1 MKLSDYKIIG
11 TRRFYEMQAGDVFK
25 ATIHDIRPGE
35 VTIRFSGGELYT
47 ARSYVLPNARIGEE
61 SLFCVQENDFKGR
74 IVLKM
79 VHSIGDGSGIKVF
92 DMRV

>member
-1 MKLSDYKIIG
+1 MNAGDYKLIDS
-11 TRRFYEMQAGDVFK
+11 RRFYELQVGDIFK
-25 ATIHDIRPGE
+25 AFIQDIRPGE
-35 VTIRFSGGELYT
+35 VTIRLVGGGLYT

-61 SLFCVQENDFKGR
+61 SLFCVQENDFRGR

-79 VHSIGDGSGIKVF
+79 VGAGEGKAKVF

>member
-1 MKLSDYKIIG
+1 MNANDYKLIG
-11 TRRFYEMQAGDVFK
+11 TRRFYELQAGENFK
-25 ATIHDIRPGE
+25 ALIHDIRPGE
-35 VTIRFSGGELYT
+35 VTIRFVGGELYT

-79 VHSIGDGSGIKVF
+79 VSDGNVKKF